1 MKFYD
6 IYDALAYMASNR
18 CPAFRQFKPALILPK
33 GDGNIVYGM
42 KSGKMAFF
50 FKRCYA
56 NGRELTLPV
65 IDISPLK
72 CLPSGLPRHDQIM
85 NLESHLSIDA
95 QANFVETLHE
105 IEERREKLLLC
116 DVGYGNNVV
125 DVMMP
130 GETIEEMLIKWQLE
144 K

>member
-6 IYDALAYMASNR
+6 IYDALAHRVYNR
-18 CPAFRQFKPALILPK
+18 CPAFRPFKPALILPK

-42 KSGKMAFF
+42 KNGKMTFF

-56 NGRELTLPV
+56 DGRELTLPV
-65 IDISPLK
+65 IDIAPLK
-72 CLPSGLPRHDQIM
+72 SLPSGLPRYDQIM

-95 QANFVETLHE
+95 QVDFVKTLHE

-125 DVMMP
+125 DVMML
-130 GETIEEMLIKWQLE
+130 GESIEEMLIEWQLE

>member
-6 IYDALAYMASNR
+6 IYDALAYRASIR
-18 CPAFRQFKPALILPK
+18 CPTFSPFKPALILPK

-42 KSGKMAFF
+42 KIGKTAFF

-56 NGRELTLPV
+56 DGRELTLPV
-65 IDISPLK
+65 IGIAPLK
-72 CLPSGLPRHDQIM
+72 CLPSGLSRRDQTM
-85 NLESHLSIDA
+85 DLEYHLSIDA
-95 QANFVETLHE
+95 QVDFVKTLHE

-116 DVGYGNNVV
+116 DVDYGSNVV
-125 DVMMP
+125 DVMTP
-130 GETIEEMLIKWQLE
+130 GETVEEMLIEWQLE

>member
-6 IYDALAYMASNR
+6 IYDALAYMASIR
-18 CPAFRQFKPALILPK
+18 CPTFGPFKPALILPK

-42 KSGKMAFF
+42 KIGKTAFF

-56 NGRELTLPV
+56 DGRELTLPV
-65 IDISPLK
+65 IDIAPLK
-72 CLPSGLPRHDQIM
+72 RLPSGLPRYDQIM

-95 QANFVETLHE
+95 QVDFVKTLHE

-116 DVGYGNNVV
+116 DVCYGSIVV

-130 GETIEEMLIKWQLE
+130 SETIEEMLIEWQVE

>member
-6 IYDALAYMASNR
+6 IYDALAYRASNR
-18 CPAFRQFKPALILPK
+18 CPAFRPFKPTLILPK

-42 KSGKMAFF
+42 KNCKMAFF

-72 CLPSGLPRHDQIM
+72 CLPSGLTRHDQIM

-95 QANFVETLHE
+95 QANFVDILHE

-116 DVGYGNNVV
+116 DVDYGNNVV

-130 GETIEEMLIKWQLE
+130 GETIEEMLIEWQLE

>member
-1 MKFYD
+1 MMFYD
-6 IYDALAYMASNR
+6 IYDALAHRASNR
-18 CPAFRQFKPALILPK
+18 CPVFRPFKPALISPK

-42 KSGKMAFF
+42 KNGKMAFF

-56 NGRELTLPV
+56 DGRELTLPV
-65 IDISPLK
+65 IDIAPLK
-72 CLPSGLPRHDQIM
+72 SLPSGLPRYDQIM

-95 QANFVETLHE
+95 QVDFVKTLHE

-116 DVGYGNNVV
+116 DVGYGINVV
-125 DVMMP
+125 DMMMS
-130 GETIEEMLIKWQLE
+130 GETIEEMLIEWQLE

>member
-6 IYDALAYMASNR
+6 IYDALAYRASIR
-18 CPAFRQFKPALILPK
+18 CPTFRPFKPALILPK

-42 KSGKMAFF
+42 KIGKTAFF

-56 NGRELTLPV
+56 DGRELTLPV
-65 IDISPLK
+65 IDIAPLK
-72 CLPSGLPRHDQIM
+72 CLPSGLPRYDQIM
-85 NLESHLSIDA
+85 NLESHLSIDD
-95 QANFVETLHE
+95 QVDFVKTLHE
-105 IEERREKLLLC
+105 IEERREKFLLC
-116 DVGYGNNVV
+116 DVCYGSIVV

-130 GETIEEMLIKWQLE
+130 GETIEEMLIEWQLE

>member
-6 IYDALAYMASNR
+6 IYDALAYRASIR
-18 CPAFRQFKPALILPK
+18 CPAFGTFKPALILPK
-33 GDGNIVYGM
+33 GDGNIVYVM
-42 KSGKMAFF
+42 KIGKPAFF

-56 NGRELTLPV
+56 DGRELTLPV
-65 IDISPLK
+65 IDIAPLK
-72 CLPSGLPRHDQIM
+72 CLPSGLSRRDQTM
-85 NLESHLSIDA
+85 DLEYHLSIDA
-95 QANFVETLHE
+95 QVDFVETLHE

-116 DVGYGNNVV
+116 DVSYGNNVV

-130 GETIEEMLIKWQLE
+130 GETIEEMLIEWQLE